1 MAHLG
6 VGYLWLKG
14 VHDCPWWVTSPGSV
28 YIIVLM
34 CGYPMLLMR
43 GRRLTHLD
51 AGSCNSFMHDRFD
64 NGCWPGRWA
73 RWEMEGTLTKWS
85 SYSLSGHRPWELFR
99 SLLIRLSQKSK
110 KYSLPVCV
118 CVCPQLPAVV
128 RVGWQGNPGGEQK
141 AELPHRWTATI
152 NDLTNFPPWPW
163 ITLLQ
168 LWCRWHYPPIMT
180 LSCNF
185 SEVLLQKRWSVIGS
199 QNPNWMIVPEMLW
212 HRWSSKDWV
221 RWREFKA
228 GQSKAG
234 SEVGPIR
241 VDKSW

>member
-1 MAHLG
+1 MQLIHARPH
-6 VGYLWLKG
+6 
-14 VHDCPWWVTSPGSV
+14 C
-28 YIIVLM
+28 
-34 CGYPMLLMR
+34 
-43 GRRLTHLD
+43 
-51 AGSCNSFMHDRFD
+51 D

-85 SYSLSGHRPWELFR
+85 YYSLSGHRPWELFR

-163 ITLLQ
+163 ITLLH

-185 SEVLLQKRWSVIGS
+185 SEVLLQKRWPVIGS

-241 VDKSW
+241 VDKSWSDKSEKSGSDRDGLPR

>member
-1 MAHLG
+1 MQLIHARPH
-6 VGYLWLKG
+6 
-14 VHDCPWWVTSPGSV
+14 C
-28 YIIVLM
+28 
-34 CGYPMLLMR
+34 
-43 GRRLTHLD
+43 
-51 AGSCNSFMHDRFD
+51 D

-85 SYSLSGHRPWELFR
+85 YYSLSGHRPWELFR

-118 CVCPQLPAVV
+118 CPLPSSQQSWGWVGKEILGGNKKPNCLADEPRQLMIWLISPPDLGSPCFTCDA
-128 RVGWQGNPGGEQK
+128 GGTTHPKWLYLAISVKFCCQK
-141 AELPHRWTATI
+141 
-152 NDLTNFPPWPW
+152 
-163 ITLLQ
+163 
-168 LWCRWHYPPIMT
+168 M
-180 LSCNF
+180 
-185 SEVLLQKRWSVIGS
+185 WSVIGS

-241 VDKSW
+241 VGRVAVIEMACPDSWRWLSQIFTIASESNNNIAPSTTQDHKNFVVSKSTQWF

>member
-1 MAHLG
+1 MQLIHARPH
-6 VGYLWLKG
+6 
-14 VHDCPWWVTSPGSV
+14 C
-28 YIIVLM
+28 
-34 CGYPMLLMR
+34 
-43 GRRLTHLD
+43 
-51 AGSCNSFMHDRFD
+51 D

-85 SYSLSGHRPWELFR
+85 YYSLSGHRPWELFR

-118 CVCPQLPAVV
+118 SSPQLPAVV

-141 AELPHRWTATI
+141 AELPRRWTATI

-163 ITLLQ
+163 ITLLH

-185 SEVLLQKRWSVIGS
+185 SEVLLQKKVASYRKPKSELNDCSRNVVT
-199 QNPNWMIVPEMLW
+199 QMV
-212 HRWSSKDWV
+212 
-221 RWREFKA
+221 FKRL
-228 GQSKAG
+228 G
-234 SEVGPIR
+234 EVARIQGWA
-241 VDKSW
+241 K